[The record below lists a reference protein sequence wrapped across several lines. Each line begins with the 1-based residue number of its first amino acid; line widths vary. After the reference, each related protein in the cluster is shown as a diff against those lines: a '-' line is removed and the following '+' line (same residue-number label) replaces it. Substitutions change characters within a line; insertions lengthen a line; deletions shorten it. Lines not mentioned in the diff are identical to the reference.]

1 MTHYLSQ
8 MLKERIKLLGDII
21 IDDEARD
28 DYSKDFQEDRIKR
41 ANSFI
46 YQLEGELD
54 LVNSIIDFKKKEKEE
69 RLSEEQIREE
79 KIIDDTEELNDVED
93 MTQNIENSVESE
105 KNEENFESLSNEEL
119 LALQESLDTKI
130 DDTESKIS
138 ALQTSIEEVD
148 NQIKSEKEKQEAEKR
163 KQLIESIKRKKK

>member
-1 MTHYLSQ
+1 

-93 MTQNIENSVESE
+93 MTQNIENLRNDI
-105 KNEENFESLSNEEL
+105 KKEENINEIINIVEKHPEVLNSLPLSKLEKLDLMYDEKICKNQRDISEL
-119 LALQESLDTKI
+119 I
-130 DDTESKIS
+130 
-138 ALQTSIEEVD
+138 
-148 NQIKSEKEKQEAEKR
+148 R
-163 KQLIESIKRKKK
+163 KIESINEKCIKLGMQ

>member
-1 MTHYLSQ
+1 M
-8 MLKERIKLLGDII
+8 GDII

-93 MTQNIENSVESE
+93 MTQNIENLRNDI
-105 KNEENFESLSNEEL
+105 KKEENINEIINIVEKHPEVLNSLPLSKLEKLDLMYDEKICKNQRDISEL
-119 LALQESLDTKI
+119 I
-130 DDTESKIS
+130 
-138 ALQTSIEEVD
+138 
-148 NQIKSEKEKQEAEKR
+148 R
-163 KQLIESIKRKKK
+163 KIESINEKCIKLGMQ